1 MPICMGVLCER
12 CRTVYFISSSGTS
25 THITYNRARGEF
37 KLACDPPCNA
47 ITFFQKGMLKAYA
60 VTAETLEHG
69 SVSIR
74 QCQQLGEQREAAD
87 QAKSWWQAGN

>member
-1 MPICMGVLCER
+1 MGVLCER

-25 THITYNRARGEF
+25 TRITYNRARGEF
-37 KLACDPPCNA
+37 KLVCDPPCNA
-47 ITFFQKGMLKAYA
+47 ITSFQKGMLKAYA
-60 VTAETLEHG
+60 VTAETLERG

-74 QCQQLGEQREAAD
+74 QCQQLSEQRKTK